1 MEYQEDQ
8 PTQIEALQEHRN
20 LLVVLISEYRERL
33 KYNHLS
39 EDEHDHSTCE
49 LAALQAQLDSID
61 ATLVKL
67 ENESDIKSPRS
78 PSE

>member
-1 MEYQEDQ
+1 MEHQDRQ
-8 PTQIEALQEHRN
+8 HSRMQVLQERRK
-20 LLVVLISEYRERL
+20 LLVILISEYGDRL
-33 KYNHLS
+33 KYDHLR
-39 EDEHDHSTCE
+39 EDEHDHFTRE

-67 ENESDIKSPRS
+67 DNESDIKSPRS